1 MPRIVPFKVTTA
13 RLSARLATRCALRAV
28 PRRLQREERQRFRQ
42 AKAMEADHHLAKMQA
57 GNGLAPLA
65 QGPTGGGGEGPTG
78 GRFKE
83 WGCLVSGRVGGSQSW
98 SREKRGEQVLGL
110 MDQREQ
116 PKPDPGHLQR

>member
-65 QGPTGGGGEGPTG
+65 QGPTVGGEGRGQRG
-78 GRFKE
+78 GGLRSGFF
-83 WGCLVSGRVGGSQSW
+83 WFLGGLAVSGFSKL
-98 SREKRGEQVLGL
+98 E
-110 MDQREQ
+110 
-116 PKPDPGHLQR
+116 P